1 VTAPASP
8 TQPPAPPVA
17 GRARVGLD
25 RPAPVKVVASWVLY
39 DLANTI
45 FSMGVVSIYF
55 SQWLRAEVGEARVDL
70 TLGIITSVSMGIIFV
85 VSPLIG
91 AMTDRAKRRM
101 PFLIVS
107 TTLCV
112 VFTLMLAR
120 AGYWGT
126 VVAFV
131 VANAAYQA
139 GLQFYDALLP
149 EVTTE
154 ENRGRIGG
162 LGVGLGYLGSY
173 IAVGIGITL
182 GTDDFALLFTIIAIT
197 FLALAIPCFLYVR
210 ERGNPNAG
218 KVFDLS
224 FVIASTK
231 RTLQALRHG
240 ERFPGLIRFLVG
252 RVFYTDAINTVISFM
267 TPVALNLFVLAGRTG
282 DEASKQTQLVMM
294 SAISCA
300 IVGGILWGRIVDRL
314 GPKRTLNIVLYLWMS
329 TLVLASAMGWFGLP
343 PATLWIVAALA
354 GIGMGGVWS
363 ADRPLMLR
371 LTPPDR
377 IGEFYGLYGMV
388 GRFSAIVGPIVWGVS
403 ATLTVRAFG
412 HRPGPDGPVPIATLM
427 KGQGVAI
434 AILLVMVVTSWIIL
448 RRVDDKQRDWAALG
462 QREGPAS

>member
-1 VTAPASP
+1 MNP
-8 TQPPAPPVA
+8 TRIGLEKPAPF
-17 GRARVGLD
+17 
-25 RPAPVKVVASWVLY
+25 KVVASWVLY

-91 AMTDRAKRRM
+91 AMTDRARRRM

-107 TTLCV
+107 TALCV
-112 VFTLMLAR
+112 AFTLMLAR

-126 VVAFV
+126 VIAFV

-173 IAVGIGITL
+173 IAVGIGLAL
-182 GTDDFALLFTIIAIT
+182 GTADFALLFTIIAIA

-218 KVFDLS
+218 KVFDPK
-224 FVIASTK
+224 FVAASTR

-240 ERFPGLIRFLVG
+240 ERFPGLVRFLVG

-267 TPVALNLFVLAGRTG
+267 TPVALNLFVLAGRTS
-282 DEASKQTQLVMM
+282 EQASTQTQLVMM

-300 IVGGILWGRIVDRL
+300 IVGGIIWGRIVDRL
-314 GPKRTLNIVLYLWMS
+314 GPKRTLNIVLYLWMG
-329 TLVLASAMGWFGLP
+329 TLVLATAMGWFGLP
-343 PATLWIVAALA
+343 PVTLWFVAALA

-388 GRFSAIVGPIVWGVS
+388 SRFSAIIGPILWGVV
-403 ATLTVRAFG
+403 ATATVRMLG
-412 HRPGPDGPVPIATLM
+412 YSPDGGQPVPIDALT

-434 AILLVMVVTSWIIL
+434 AVLLAMVITSWMIL
-448 RRVDDKQRDWAALG
+448 RRVDDTPRDWAAL
-462 QREGPAS
+462 QRRD